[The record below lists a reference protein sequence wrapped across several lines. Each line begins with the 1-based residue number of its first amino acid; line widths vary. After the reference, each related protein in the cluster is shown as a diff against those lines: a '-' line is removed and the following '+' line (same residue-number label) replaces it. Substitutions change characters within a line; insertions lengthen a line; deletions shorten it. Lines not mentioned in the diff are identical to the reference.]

1 MSKESQLRQVLDCG
15 IVAVVRSPDSQ
26 QLVEVARALADG
38 GVSVVE
44 ITMSVP
50 NALEVLRQV
59 RQALG
64 DRLLLG
70 AGTVLD
76 AETARAVLLAGAEYI
91 VAPTLSLDVIR
102 LCQRYDKLVMPGAFT
117 PTEILTA
124 WETGADIV
132 KVFPAD
138 VVGPA
143 FFKALRGPLPQIRLM
158 PTGGV
163 DLTTAAAL
171 ARLGRSSSW
180 VSRLTRNPLGRI
192 IANHAREAGVDIE
205 HVLWTDDERVGIYFL
220 EFGAAPRASSILYDR
235 RGAAIAGV
243 RPGMI

>member
-38 GVSVVE
+38 GVNVVE

-50 NALEVLRQV
+50 HALDVLRQV
-59 RQALG
+59 HRELG
-64 DRLLLG
+64 DRVLLG

-91 VAPTLSLDVIR
+91 VAPTVNLEVIH
-102 LCQRYDKLVMPGAFT
+102 LCRRYDKLVMPGAFT

-124 WETGADIV
+124 WEAGADIV

-143 FFKALRGPLPQIRLM
+143 FFKALRGPLPQVRVM

-163 DLTTAAAL
+163 DLTTAAAFLRAGACCLGVGGQLVEPRAIAERNFDRIRDL
-171 ARLGRSSSW
+171 ARQY
-180 VSRLTRNPLGRI
+180 V
-192 IANHAREAGVDIE
+192 AVVKQARAEM
-205 HVLWTDDERVGIYFL
+205 
-220 EFGAAPRASSILYDR
+220 
-235 RGAAIAGV
+235 RG
-243 RPGMI
+243 